1 MIAETLAGIALVK
14 QSVDFIKSQINTAK
28 DIGELA
34 GAVDGLFRGQDEIEK
49 ARNKKA
55 GVSVGD
61 QLGIKAVAQEVIDAK
76 LATKR
81 DCYHPEKT
89 TSNSCVANITNI
101 VGYIGGVSLSIN
113 FLLIHPAMALLI
125 IPAGLPILT
134 DSPLVVQFHF
144 YGLQKWNKSRI
155 QNVLDL
161 SHLGLYVLNGQKG
174 EKSQNIKT
182 AKKRR

>member
-61 QLGIKAVAQEVIDAK
+61 QLGIKTVAQEVIDAK
-76 LATKR
+76 LAA
-81 DCYHPEKT
+81 E
-89 TSNSCVANITNI
+89 
-101 VGYIGGVSLSIN
+101 SLAEMRNMIDMRFGPGTFKSI
-113 FLLIHPAMALLI
+113 LDLRSKKIKE
-125 IPAGLPILT
+125 
-134 DSPLVVQFHF
+134 
-144 YGLQKWNKSRI
+144 QKEAEAEARRI
-155 QNVLDL
+155 QRRKQRETEEAIKNAAIVCAVIVVAI
-161 SHLGLYVLNGQKG
+161 GLLVFLF
-174 EKSQNIKT
+174 T
-182 AKKRR
+182 AVT

>member
-61 QLGIKAVAQEVIDAK
+61 QLGIKTVAQEVIDAK
-76 LATKR
+76 LAAESLAEMRNMIDMRFGPGTFKSILDLR
-81 DCYHPEKT
+81 SKKIKEQKEAEAEARRIQRRKQRET
-89 TSNSCVANITNI
+89 EEAIRQAMI
-101 VGYIGGVSLSIN
+101 VGATIVCAVGLLV
-113 FLLIHPAMALLI
+113 FLFVAVI
-125 IPAGLPILT
+125 T
-134 DSPLVVQFHF
+134 
-144 YGLQKWNKSRI
+144 
-155 QNVLDL
+155 
-161 SHLGLYVLNGQKG
+161 
-174 EKSQNIKT
+174 
-182 AKKRR
+182 

>member
-49 ARNKKA
+49 AMNQKA

-76 LATKR
+76 LATEAMQEMRNMIDMRFGPGTFK
-81 DCYHPEKT
+81 
-89 TSNSCVANITNI
+89 
-101 VGYIGGVSLSIN
+101 SI
-113 FLLIHPAMALLI
+113 LDLRSKKIKE
-125 IPAGLPILT
+125 
-134 DSPLVVQFHF
+134 
-144 YGLQKWNKSRI
+144 QKEAEAEARRI
-155 QNVLDL
+155 QRRKQRETEEAIKNAAIVCAVIVVAI
-161 SHLGLYVLNGQKG
+161 GLLVFLF
-174 EKSQNIKT
+174 T
-182 AKKRR
+182 AVT